1 MEDIHFRVR
10 RVALQPT
17 YAIGKME
24 YNTGSEWVY
33 LCDTL
38 EDTVRDLN
46 RDGKF
51 DNGEKK
57 IWGKTA
63 IPYGTYKFIV
73 NHSPH
78 LGYDTP
84 LLLDVS
90 DFDGIRIHI
99 GNYTTDTDG
108 CILVGKNTIKGQVT
122 QSTVCFNALMALLA
136 KYPQPSYTINIC

>member
-1 MEDIHFRVR
+1 
-10 RVALQPT
+10 
-17 YAIGKME
+17 ME
-24 YNTGSEWVY
+24 YNIGSEWVY

-63 IPYGTYKFIV
+63 IPYLTYKFIV

-90 DFDGIRIHI
+90 DFEGIRIHI
-99 GNYTTDTDG
+99 GNYTTDTEG

-122 QSTVCFNALMALLA
+122 QSMVCFDALMALLA